1 MRKIYHVEVL
11 YETSKHARVAVEAD
25 SEHEAIKKAQ
35 EISLDE
41 FDDRADSNQTLWK
54 AKRGWS
60 FMDSVFLFFN
70 PNRK

>member
-1 MRKIYHVEVL
+1 MKIYYVEVVH
-11 YETSKHARVAVEAD
+11 ETSRHARVAVEAD
-25 SEHEAIKKAQ
+25 NQHEAIKKAQ

-41 FDDRADSNQTLWK
+41 FDDRADSTQTLWK

-60 FMDSVFLFFN
+60 FMDSVLLFFN